1 MRGSKLMLQAAFVIC
16 ACGALAFGQASS
28 PNSRAKKTSSQKDNK
43 TASATAPATGKDSIV
58 DSMDKSADPCVDFYQ
73 YACGGWRKKNPLPS
87 DQSNYGRFAELAE
100 RNNLILKDILEKDAP
115 NVSRSRSAVDQKIGD
130 FYAACMDESAINKK
144 GLDAL
149 KPELDGI
156 NGIKSK
162 RDLED
167 VVISLHKEGTP
178 GLFDYSSQQDFKNA
192 SKEIAAIDQGGMGLP
207 SKEYYTKTDP
217 KSVETREKYLEH
229 VRKMLALSGY
239 SPKQAVAGAKAVMN
253 IETALAQGSL
263 APVERRDPQK
273 IYHPTSVADLQ
284 QEAPAFDWKR
294 YITGVG
300 TPPVESVNVVAPA
313 YMTALNGVINNTSL
327 DDLKTYL
334 RWHLLR
340 DAAPFLPDAF
350 VNENFDFYGKTLRGA
365 KEIRPR
371 WKRCVRFTDNA
382 LGEALG
388 IAYVQ
393 RTFGK
398 EGKDRMLQ
406 LVHNVETALRND
418 ISTLD
423 WMTAATKKEALIK
436 LEAIANKI
444 GYPEK
449 WRDYSSVKIDAHDAL
464 GNAQRASEFEF
475 KRQLDKI
482 GKPVD
487 KQEWGMTPPTVNAYY
502 DPLMNNIN
510 FPAGILQPP
519 FFDKNQDDA
528 VNYGAVAVVIGHELT
543 HGFDDEGRQ
552 FDPQGNLRDWWTP
565 ADAKAFEERATCI
578 ADQYSSYTAVDD
590 VKVNGKLTLGENA
603 ADNGGIHIAHMA
615 LMETPEGK
623 ANKSIDGFSR
633 DQRFFI
639 GYAQMWCENA
649 TDQATRLLAQTNP
662 HSPGRW
668 RVVGAISN
676 MPEFRT
682 AFGCKVGQ
690 PMVPAKEC
698 RIW

>member
-1 MRGSKLMLQAAFVIC
+1 MEGGNALEYSSRAFRGGAPSDQRMEIAGKSSGAMKEPRRRRGLKPATAPFSIQSFGLKFAYVSEALQIPNQEEACMRGSKLMLQAAFVIC

-43 TASATAPATGKDSIV
+43 TASATAPAAGKDSIV

-273 IYHPTSVADLQ
+273 IYHPTSVAD
-284 QEAPAFDWKR
+284 
-294 YITGVG
+294 
-300 TPPVESVNVVAPA
+300 
-313 YMTALNGVINNTSL
+313 
-327 DDLKTYL
+327 
-334 RWHLLR
+334 
-340 DAAPFLPDAF
+340 
-350 VNENFDFYGKTLRGA
+350 
-365 KEIRPR
+365 
-371 WKRCVRFTDNA
+371 
-382 LGEALG
+382 
-388 IAYVQ
+388 
-393 RTFGK
+393 
-398 EGKDRMLQ
+398 
-406 LVHNVETALRND
+406 
-418 ISTLD
+418 
-423 WMTAATKKEALIK
+423 
-436 LEAIANKI
+436 
-444 GYPEK
+444 
-449 WRDYSSVKIDAHDAL
+449 
-464 GNAQRASEFEF
+464 
-475 KRQLDKI
+475 
-482 GKPVD
+482 
-487 KQEWGMTPPTVNAYY
+487 
-502 DPLMNNIN
+502 
-510 FPAGILQPP
+510 
-519 FFDKNQDDA
+519 
-528 VNYGAVAVVIGHELT
+528 
-543 HGFDDEGRQ
+543 
-552 FDPQGNLRDWWTP
+552 
-565 ADAKAFEERATCI
+565 
-578 ADQYSSYTAVDD
+578 
-590 VKVNGKLTLGENA
+590 
-603 ADNGGIHIAHMA
+603 
-615 LMETPEGK
+615 
-623 ANKSIDGFSR
+623 
-633 DQRFFI
+633 
-639 GYAQMWCENA
+639 
-649 TDQATRLLAQTNP
+649 
-662 HSPGRW
+662 
-668 RVVGAISN
+668 
-676 MPEFRT
+676 
-682 AFGCKVGQ
+682 
-690 PMVPAKEC
+690 
-698 RIW
+698 